1 MSRLSKPS
9 KFLFDKNFSEPEVPE
24 VMAPPEPVEP
34 MMTVA
39 EHERLIAAAREEAR
53 RQGHAE
59 GLMEGRSGEERRL
72 ADQVGDL
79 TQVAARVL
87 TTLDEA
93 REQTEK
99 DAVTLAFLVARRLSA
114 HLIARN
120 PLGETVALVSECLGP
135 LRQAPHL
142 VIRVAERDVEALK
155 ARLDPVV
162 REKGFDGRLVLLGEP
177 EIARGDCRIEW
188 ADGGILRDRKAVEA
202 QIDQSIRNYFE
213 AKAAAR
219 TKGRQG
225 AEAGARETEA

>member
-9 KFLFDKNFSEPEVPE
+9 KFLFDKNFNVPEVPKE
-24 VMAPPEPVEP
+24 TAPPEPVEP

-39 EHERLIAAAREEAR
+39 EHERLIAAAREDAR

-72 ADQVGDL
+72 VDQVGDL
-79 TQVAARVL
+79 VQVVSRLLGA
-87 TTLDEA
+87 LDEA
-93 REQTEK
+93 REETEK

-142 VIRVAERDVEALK
+142 VIRVAERDVEPLK

-188 ADGGILRDRKAVEA
+188 ADGGIMRDRKAVEA
-202 QIDQSIRNYFE
+202 QVDLSIRNYFE

-219 TKGRQG
+219 ARTRQ
-225 AEAGARETEA
+225 AAVAGARETEA